1 MIIFP
6 AERNRLSARKQFF
19 AGVHAV
25 PDQMAEMA
33 A

>member
-1 MIIFP
+1 MTIFP
-6 AERNRLSARKQFF
+6 AERDRLSPRKQFF

-25 PDQMAEMA
+25 PNQMAEMA